1 MKSIFTVDKKSCLYV
16 NIKHS
21 PPWVDKDEQHEP
33 QSKAGH
39 HPLMVMISAWC
50 DCKGIIHCEV
60 LPRYN
65 AITVDLYCQGL
76 DRTTAKIAGK
86 GPNYG
91 TIRFLHDSAR
101 PLTTKVIPQKLHDFE
116 WEVLA
121 SPPYRPDLVPREY
134 QLLLALSNALQ
145 GKARDDE
152 DGSDR
157 WLSNFFESIP
167 AQFYADGIQT
177 LLIK

>member
-50 DCKGIIHCEV
+50 DCKGIIHCE
-60 LPRYN
+60 
-65 AITVDLYCQGL
+65 
-76 DRTTAKIAGK
+76 
-86 GPNYG
+86 
-91 TIRFLHDSAR
+91 
-101 PLTTKVIPQKLHDFE
+101 KLHDFG

-121 SPPYRPDLVPREY
+121 SPPYRPDPVPRDY

-145 GKARDDE
+145 GRARDD
-152 DGSDR
+152 DDDLDR
-157 WLSNFFESIP
+157 WLSKFFESIP

-177 LLIK
+177 LPIK